1 MALYGGHMNDLVR
14 LQVQLVNFQ
23 VQTLDHED
31 GRWKKLI
38 SIFLPVAPRVICA
51 KSFWNTN
58 SFEWTKCNLLH
69 QNGPKLVST
78 QLRISHSLLSTGAD
92 SPLAV
97 LFADSKQFFAP
108 LHSTNGHWIRDLIK
122 FWVFRI
128 PMGFGLGKVHLKQGS
143 KASASSTNSSL
154 FVCW

>member
-1 MALYGGHMNDLVR
+1 MNDLVR

-23 VQTLDHED
+23 VQTLDQDQED
-31 GRWKKLI
+31 GRSLFPYFSRWHLML
-38 SIFLPVAPRVICA
+38 FAPKAFEIQI
-51 KSFWNTN
+51 
-58 SFEWTKCNLLH
+58 EWTKCNLLH

-78 QLRISHSLLSTGAD
+78 QLGISHSLLSTGAD

-128 PMGFGLGKVHLKQGS
+128 PMGFGLGKVHLKQDS
-143 KASASSTNSSL
+143 KTSASSTNSSL
-154 FVCW
+154 FVC